1 MKNLF
6 QAVWTGVLG
15 PMLQRPKR
23 LQVAALCHRGQG
35 AARRYLLIT
44 SRDTGRWI
52 VPKGW
57 PIRGLSSNETALQE
71 AWEEAGVK
79 KGQASTA
86 PIGTYTYGK
95 RQNTGWTIQVK
106 TLVSSVSVGSGCL
119 VSTGGESE
127 LLSRSVG
134 GVCAFWGRTFSVGWA
149 QCIFT
154 RSTMGGV

>member
-35 AARRYLLIT
+35 TARRYLLIT

-79 KGQASTA
+79 EGQASSA

-106 TLVSSVSVGSGCL
+106 TLVYSVSVQHLSETYPEVHQRTRKWVTAGEAANL
-119 VSTGGESE
+119 VNEPE
-127 LLSRSVG
+127 LKQILLS
-134 GVCAFWGRTFSVGWA
+134 
-149 QCIFT
+149 QQN
-154 RSTMGGV
+154 

>member
-79 KGQASTA
+79 KGQASSA

-106 TLVSSVSVGSGCL
+106 TLVYSVSVQHLAETYPEVHQRTRKWVTAGEAANL
-119 VSTGGESE
+119 VNEPE
-127 LLSRSVG
+127 LKQILLR
-134 GVCAFWGRTFSVGWA
+134 
-149 QCIFT
+149 QQN
-154 RSTMGGV
+154 